1 MGILHLKSVK
11 SVNSFFATCKIFVF
25 PRLIGKKTRTNMKK
39 KVMKWYLPT
48 MLVCVMS
55 ITVGCS
61 VGDEDAFPDIM
72 EADKGEMISNSI
84 YEGEWSV
91 NKQVVDTA
99 RMVVSGSVSVRLPE
113 SYLLGL
119 LQTDGLNSGLDK
131 AAPEPTN
138 KPTKIRLTEQGYSD
152 KSVYMAF
159 DVYKTD
165 SYSFQQLY
173 CSCSFE
179 AVING
184 STCTISLLSKE
195 YASAVFQQ
203 DAGQWTLAVPVIVLS
218 ITDRGSGEHWEVTLP
233 VSITL
238 YYNTKTRIG

>member
-1 MGILHLKSVK
+1 M
-11 SVNSFFATCKIFVF
+11 ATV
-25 PRLIGKKTRTNMKK
+25 LITTA
-39 KVMKWYLPT
+39 
-48 MLVCVMS
+48 
-55 ITVGCS
+55 GCS
-61 VGDEDAFPDIM
+61 KGDENAYADANPQHTNNLNVG
-72 EADKGEMISNSI
+72 KSI

-131 AAPEPTN
+131 AEPTN

-184 STCTISLLSKE
+184 TTCTISLLSKE

-203 DAGQWTLAVPVIVLS
+203 DAVQWTLAVPVNVLS
-218 ITDRGSGEHWEVTLP
+218 ITDRGTGEYWEVTLP

>member
-1 MGILHLKSVK
+1 
-11 SVNSFFATCKIFVF
+11 
-25 PRLIGKKTRTNMKK
+25 MKK
-39 KVMKWYLPT
+39 NRMKWYLPT
-48 MLVCVMS
+48 LMAAMMMME
-55 ITVGCS
+55 GCGA
-61 VGDEDAFPDIM
+61 GDGDSYVDLRGRDFKDEV
-72 EADKGEMISNSI
+72 ISAVF
-84 YEGEWSV
+84 EGEWTV

-203 DAGQWTLAVPVIVLS
+203 DAGQWTLAVPVNVLS